1 MIFSI
6 QTLKSISNFSNVKR
20 KISEIWRDGR
30 KKAGRNGKRYTVGDR
45 KEGEGD
51 WGGTKS
57 PGETEKEILIK
68 LEKEAGKDKKGR
80 PKTPKKS
87 KAGRNE

>member
-20 KISEIWRDGR
+20 KISEICRDGR
-30 KKAGRNGKRYTVGDR
+30 RKAGRNGKRETVWDR

-68 LEKEAGKDKKGR
+68 LEKEARKRQKR
-80 PKTPKKS
+80 KTENAEKS
-87 KAGRNE
+87 ETGRNE

>member
-1 MIFSI
+1 M
-6 QTLKSISNFSNVKR
+6 
-20 KISEIWRDGR
+20 
-30 KKAGRNGKRYTVGDR
+30 GDR

-68 LEKEAGKDKKGR
+68 LEKEAR
-80 PKTPKKS
+80 KTQKS
-87 KAGRNE
+87 KTEKAEKKVRAEETNKGTPR